1 MENAK
6 SIKGLN
12 VEKLEQDAHSE
23 KVLKELQK
31 EIEEAN
37 NLGID
42 GVPAIR
48 INIETKIGIMPYE
61 ELKEKLI
68 KAGAVER

>member
-1 MENAK
+1 MHTLK
-6 SIKGLN
+6 
-12 VEKLEQDAHSE
+12 
-23 KVLKELQK
+23 KVLKELQKK

-61 ELKEKLI
+61 ELKK
-68 KAGAVER
+68 KTDKGRSC